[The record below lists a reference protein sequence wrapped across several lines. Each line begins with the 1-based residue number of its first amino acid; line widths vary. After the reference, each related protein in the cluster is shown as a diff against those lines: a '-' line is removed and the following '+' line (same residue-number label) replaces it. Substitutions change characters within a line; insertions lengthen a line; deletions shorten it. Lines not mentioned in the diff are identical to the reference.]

1 MERHMT
7 RKSLRLLPIAAA
19 AAVIVTAFTPSV
31 SREAVAR
38 STSFHAGQFV
48 NVNVGFNTQ
57 VPLPD
62 TNEPTLLRSQQS
74 GRNFIYRMAAKEC
87 TILKET
93 IAKTCRLT
101 NLNISAQIRDQN
113 NRGPIKLHLNGNAQF
128 AITLKDGNFD

>member
-1 MERHMT
+1 MT
-7 RKSLRLLPIAAA
+7 FGSFRLIPIVAA
-19 AAVIVTAFTPSV
+19 AAVTFTAFSPSV

-38 STSFHAGQFV
+38 SSAFRAGQFV

-57 VPLPD
+57 IPLPD
-62 TNEPTLLRSQQS
+62 TGEPTLLRSQQS

-113 NRGPIKLHLNGNAQF
+113 NRGPIKMHLNGNAQF
-128 AITLKDGNFD
+128 AITLKNGNSD